1 MLASS
6 FPVRAVVELD
16 DEEGEGVVLLAR
28 LLPLGKLGLD
38 VDDAVKSLVVGRQ
51 RPLLVVHQVLQDCT
65 CVNVPLLGHKM
76 SLTWSISM

>member
-51 RPLLVVHQVLQDCT
+51 RPLLVVHQVLQGCA
-65 CVNVPLLGHKM
+65 CECA
-76 SLTWSISM
+76 LTWT

>member
-1 MLASS
+1 MLASF

-51 RPLLVVHQVLQDCT
+51 RPLLVVHQVLQECARV
-65 CVNVPLLGHKM
+65 CECA
-76 SLTWSISM
+76 LTWT